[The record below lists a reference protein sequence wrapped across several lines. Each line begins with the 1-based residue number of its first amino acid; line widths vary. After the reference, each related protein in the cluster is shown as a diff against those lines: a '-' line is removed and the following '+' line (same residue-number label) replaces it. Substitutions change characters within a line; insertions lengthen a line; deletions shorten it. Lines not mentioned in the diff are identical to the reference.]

1 MSQTENSSSES
12 NVDSTNMMLSEY
24 EENNGNFNVFEP
36 YQGEPLAS
44 SDSETSEDDEQDLD
58 GLSPSVLEQRME
70 RTIPIS
76 SW

>member
-1 MSQTENSSSES
+1 MENSSSAS
-12 NVDSTNMMLSEY
+12 NVDSANMILSEY
-24 EENNGNFNVFEP
+24 EEHSGNLNVFEP

-44 SDSETSEDDEQDLD
+44 SDSEASDDDEQDLD
-58 GLSPSVLEQRME
+58 GLSPSVLEQQME